1 MSVYYKIHRLSA
13 RLVIGY
19 ARQEN
24 DGRYSFSLSAAATK
38 KCILQGTEAQ
48 EDNALFYQIMRQLNL
63 DTAYD
68 DYTICADLENVIFF
82 MDFSGIFDCGNSDK
96 AALRHKKV
104 EDMFSSEGITLDFG
118 GGPYHYLPFERSSSM
133 SRESRLSFIR
143 ADLYE
148 PVRQR
153 IMLDMRVNLCQ
164 LSKLYAYNGLMLTS
178 GKRIEGVDL
187 TREHCVIVVDN
198 ETYQGYSKII
208 TVKGEE
214 VRPGVKRY
222 HRVESNTA
230 TRHKSLRFDG
240 EGLISTAFS
249 EQIDRIYC
257 GTHPHHSFQIRLP
270 FVKGMVHEVD
280 FKTLLKKTGKT
291 IIQDIWG
298 LKHPVDQVEVVLT
311 KSMFKGFGWLTENG
325 MSWADYWSAF
335 DKYEH
340 ALYISGVSKEEPQE
354 QTQLN
359 YQFLATL
366 SMTAEEFRPADL
378 PLGWDHSPSK
388 DARDWI
394 TKATEQRYYDL
405 CCNEQY
411 RYEYFARQKSPAAR
425 VLKKNPLF
433 IHEPVFTKQLE
444 DMAERTLKDYTVG
457 RLWVSGDVRYLS
469 GDLLSLVS
477 FLVDSEI
484 PATRRERSF
493 WTQVWHNPIGAQY
506 FYAPQAKYQNDEA
519 CTILRNPHISRNEE
533 LQLKAYNQ
541 RDNMRQVYLSHLSD
555 VVMVDVESMT
565 AERLG
570 GADYDG
576 DMVKTIADPIVKRC
590 VARHSR
596 FYEYSTSDI
605 PFLLIPAEEAV
616 IRDANDWHDRYVTIR
631 DTFSTRVGQIC
642 NAAFNRSVIAYD
654 ENSAA
659 EDRERC
665 RMEVEILSILSGLE
679 IDSAKTGVKPD
690 LDDYLKDRR
699 YKRSG
704 FLKYK
709 ELLEEDRS
717 TWKKRKRQ
725 IEATDWSAV
734 SSNVERLPYFAYML
748 EKYTPKLKSAPASD
762 EELFRFAVKTGWR
775 ENLDGSILSSVSVLL
790 QEFEA
795 CLSRIRACKAPI
807 QTRRRES
814 DISRILYSRGQ
825 EDIYD
830 VDELYSLFS
839 DFDVERI
846 VKLRTLIR
854 DLSWHFMRRDERID
868 FLEDHLPECREHYDL
883 LADFRAGG
891 YRVLADLVCDIDD
904 ENKATERKQLHREQ
918 DSDSFSYMMT
928 AYEEKT
934 PDLSAREAVSA
945 ACQTLLREIVDLQMA
960 VRYIVA
966 LGKRNL
972 LWDIVPEQIE
982 REVLKK
988 QL

>member
-1 MSVYYKIHRLSA
+1 
-13 RLVIGY
+13 
-19 ARQEN
+19 
-24 DGRYSFSLSAAATK
+24 
-38 KCILQGTEAQ
+38 
-48 EDNALFYQIMRQLNL
+48 
-63 DTAYD
+63 
-68 DYTICADLENVIFF
+68 
-82 MDFSGIFDCGNSDK
+82 
-96 AALRHKKV
+96 
-104 EDMFSSEGITLDFG
+104 
-118 GGPYHYLPFERSSSM
+118 
-133 SRESRLSFIR
+133 
-143 ADLYE
+143 
-148 PVRQR
+148 
-153 IMLDMRVNLCQ
+153 MLDMRVGLCQ
-164 LSKLYAYNGLMLTS
+164 LSKLYAYSGLMLTS
-178 GKRIEGVDL
+178 GRRIEGIDL
-187 TREHCVIVVDN
+187 AREHRVIVVDN
-198 ETYQGYSKII
+198 ESYPGYSKII
-208 TVKGEE
+208 TVQGEE

-222 HRVESNTA
+222 YRVEKEAA
-230 TRHKSLRFDG
+230 TPHAALRFDG
-240 EGLISTAFS
+240 EGLISKAFS
-249 EQIDRIYC
+249 EEIDRIYC
-257 GTHPHHSFQIRLP
+257 GEHPHHSFQIRLP
-270 FVKGMVHEVD
+270 FVKGMLHEVD
-280 FKTLLKKTGKT
+280 FKTLLRNSGKST
-291 IIQDIWG
+291 VKDIWG
-298 LKHPVDQVEVVLT
+298 VWHPVDQVEVVLT
-311 KSMFKGFGWLTENG
+311 KSMFKGFGWLTGNG
-325 MSWADYWSAF
+325 MSWADYWRAF
-335 DKYEH
+335 DKYDH
-340 ALYISGVSKEEPQE
+340 ALYISGVSKEEPEE

-378 PLGWDHSPSK
+378 PLGWDHAPSE

-394 TKATEQRYYDL
+394 TKTTEQRYYDL
-405 CCNEQY
+405 CCNAQY
-411 RYEYFARQKSPAAR
+411 RYEHFARQKGPAAR

-433 IHEPVFTKQLE
+433 IHEPVFTKQLT

-457 RLWVSGDVRYLS
+457 RLWVAGDVRYLS
-469 GDLLSLVS
+469 GDLLSLVA
-477 FLVDSEI
+477 FLVDMEI
-484 PATRRERSF
+484 LTARRERSF
-493 WTQVWHNPIGAQY
+493 WARLWHNLIGEQY
-506 FYAPQAKYQNDEA
+506 FFAPQAKYKSDGVF
-519 CTILRNPHISRNEE
+519 TILRNPHISRNEE
-533 LQLKAYNQ
+533 MQMKAFN
-541 RDNMRQVYLSHLSD
+541 RKDNMRQAYLSHLSD
-555 VVMVDVESMT
+555 VVMVDVESMA

-576 DMVKTIADPIVKRC
+576 DMVKTIADPIVERC

-596 FYEYSTSDI
+596 ISEDYTTNI

-616 IRDANDWHDRYVTIR
+616 IRSADNWHDRFVTVR
-631 DTFSTRVGQIC
+631 DTFSSRIGQIC
-642 NAAFNRSVIAYD
+642 NAAFNRSIIAYD
-654 ENSAA
+654 ENSDD

-665 RMEVEILSILSGLE
+665 RKEVEMLSILSGLE

-690 LDDYLKDRR
+690 LDDYLKDRQ

-717 TWKKRKRQ
+717 TWKKRKQ
-725 IEATDWSAV
+725 KIEATDWSAV
-734 SSNVERLPYFAYML
+734 SSNVERLPYYAYML
-748 EKYTPKLKSAPASD
+748 EKHTPKLKYAPVSD

-775 ENLDGSILSSVSVLL
+775 ENLDRSILSSVSVLL

-825 EDIYD
+825 ETIYD

-839 DFDVERI
+839 DFEDERI
-846 VKLRTLIR
+846 AELRSLIC
-854 DLSWHFMRRDERID
+854 DQNWHFMRRDERID

-891 YRVLADLVCDIDD
+891 YRILADLVCDIDD

-918 DSDSFSYMMT
+918 DSGSFSYMMT

-934 PDLSAREAVSA
+934 PDLSAREAVSV